1 MNQEEFEEA
10 FNRLTP
16 RRKQVLRRVLAG
28 ETDGAIAKSLEI
40 GEATVRKH
48 IERICQTLG
57 LDNDHADERRYKRLE
72 VAKLVAKYKPEL
84 LTNSTPVTA
93 NQVTPETANAKDTSD
108 AEIGAAQT
116 PEPTKLAEHP
126 QDEPDVI
133 WQLPAMTQ
141 SVREQLLKTFS
152 QLIDE
157 EPKRKQI
164 AKNLNKIGYEHY
176 LEGDFQRAA
185 FYLQWAIEFNPNL
198 GGAHYN
204 LGSTYEKLE
213 DSEGAYHHYQT
224 AANHKGRAADAAL
237 SNLARLDILAGNSAT
252 AIERLLPK
260 INQVKDASV
269 KSSVHKN
276 LGWAYL
282 LQKHYSDAQY
292 HLQKAIELDSE
303 RAASYCLLAQVQDI
317 QGDEESAL
325 VSWANCLTYDTRD
338 KRRKEVAWRSPELDF
353 WQFQARERLKPS
365 GNYADISTTSE

>member
-1 MNQEEFEEA
+1 MNQKEFEEA

-72 VAKLVAKYKPEL
+72 VAKLVAQYKPEL
-84 LTNSTPVTA
+84 LTDSTPVTA

-108 AEIGAAQT
+108 AERGDTQT

-133 WQLPAMTQ
+133 WQLPAM
-141 SVREQLLKTFS
+141 SPPVREQLLKTFS
-152 QLIDE
+152 QLINE
-157 EPKRKQI
+157 EPKRKQM
-164 AKNLNKIGYEHY
+164 AKNLNKIGYERY

-213 DSEGAYHHYQT
+213 DSEGAYNHYQT
-224 AANHKGRAADAAL
+224 AANSKGRAADAAL

-252 AIERLLPK
+252 AIERLLPR
-260 INQVKDASV
+260 INQVKDTSV

-282 LQKHYSDAQY
+282 LQKQYSDAQY

-317 QGDEESAL
+317 QGDEKSAL
-325 VSWANCLTYDTRD
+325 ASWANCLTYDTRD
-338 KRRKEVAWRSPELDF
+338 RRRKEVAWRSPELDF

-365 GNYADISTTSE
+365 GN

>member
-1 MNQEEFEEA
+1 MNQKEFEEA

-84 LTNSTPVTA
+84 LTDSTPVTA
-93 NQVTPETANAKDTSD
+93 NQVTPETANVKNSRKAERGDT
-108 AEIGAAQT
+108 QT
-116 PEPTKLAEHP
+116 PESAKLAEP
-126 QDEPDVI
+126 SQDEPDVI
-133 WQLPAMTQ
+133 WQLPAMTPP
-141 SVREQLLKTFS
+141 VREQLLKTFS
-152 QLIDE
+152 QLINE
-157 EPKRKQI
+157 EPKRKQM
-164 AKNLNKIGYEHY
+164 AKNLNKIGYERY
-176 LEGDFQRAA
+176 LDGDFQRAA

-213 DSEGAYHHYQT
+213 EIERAYHHYQ
-224 AANHKGRAADAAL
+224 ASASYKGRAADAAL

-252 AIERLLPK
+252 AIERLLPR

-317 QGDEESAL
+317 QGDEKSAL
-325 VSWANCLTYDTRD
+325 VSWANCLTYDTRN

-353 WQFQARERLKPS
+353 WQFQARERLKSS
-365 GNYADISTTSE
+365 GN